1 MHAKRS
7 PALWIVP
14 ACAAGVA
21 VVSVVAYAA
30 ITTFRFDAASEH
42 IGLRGGPAM
51 VTARVLTTP
60 VGETTGGWH
69 YHPGYVYNVVTQG
82 TITIEDGCGEIES
95 YSAGDAFETSEGRV
109 HRAYNLGTEDA
120 IEYNMF
126 VGPPDRPIGVSIP
139 NNEHRCGPPST
150 VSECRG
156 GGWATF
162 NHPAPFAN
170 QGACVAYVNHRE
182 RITLLVPE
190 DPIR

>member
-42 IGLRGGPAM
+42 IGLRGGSAM

-150 VSECRG
+150 VAECRG